1 MSISIIT
8 NHPGRSG
15 QAGQQEM
22 QTPTLVAHGD
32 LNSENPQQIGSVAG
46 FVRGSA
52 LLAGRQS
59 RPDFAVLLVFRQR
72 TQRTINLNTNTSGE
86 SAGGLGAIEDDD
98 DDEPHISN
106 GRVFSNKLGYYTR
119 RERSQQKYSTR

>member
-1 MSISIIT
+1 MPISIIT
-8 NHPGRSG
+8 II
-15 QAGQQEM
+15 QDEAGQQEM

-46 FVRGSA
+46 FVRESA

-72 TQRTINLNTNTSGE
+72 TQRTINFNTNTSGE
-86 SAGGLGAIEDDD
+86 SAGGLGAIEDD